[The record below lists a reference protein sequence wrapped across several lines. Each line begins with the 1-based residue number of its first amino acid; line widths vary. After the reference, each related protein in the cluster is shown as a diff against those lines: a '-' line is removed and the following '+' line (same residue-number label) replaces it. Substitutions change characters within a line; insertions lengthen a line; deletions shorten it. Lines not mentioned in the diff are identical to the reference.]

1 MKLNTLLAIALLFD
15 GLLYAG
21 FGYANE
27 AKQCYADANSAY
39 QALMST
45 QKSKPLNI
53 NTASQADFVSLVG
66 VGHKTAQAIVDYRHE
81 HGKFDSVQSLMN
93 VKGIGPAILNKNRH
107 RLSVAN

>member
-1 MKLNTLLAIALLFD
+1 MKLNTLLPIALLFV

-21 FGYANE
+21 FGDANQP
-27 AKQCYADANSAY
+27 KQCYADPKSAY
-39 QALMST
+39 QALNRKK
-45 QKSKPLNI
+45 KSKPLNI

-93 VKGIGPAILNKNRH
+93 VKGI
-107 RLSVAN
+107 

>member
-1 MKLNTLLAIALLFD
+1 MKLNTLSAIALLFV

-27 AKQCYADANSAY
+27 AKQCHADANSAY